1 LSQILKKGEENR
13 SESLAG
19 LNRDFIA
26 PDADWREQTSSGA
39 PMRSV
44 SFFQKVI
51 LALLLFAPV
60 SAQASSVFQSGTGG
74 GRNFTLFPFWQQVI
88 TDMAMAQPEAVVAHP
103 DAAHPQRCAN
113 ERLCIPTAWTSFLD
127 GIRKLPRRDQ
137 LNAVNAWANTRP
149 YVEDIQNYHVSDYW
163 ATPAQFL
170 AHGGDCEDYAIA
182 KYFSLVRLGFSAD
195 DLRIVIVD
203 DTNLNVF
210 HAVLAVRSEGN
221 VWLLDNQLQHV
232 VPMDIAVQY
241 VPIYS
246 LNEHGWWMHSMPKI
260 TLGNVVISAGPAEDD
275 RHFAQN

>member
-1 LSQILKKGEENR
+1 
-13 SESLAG
+13 
-19 LNRDFIA
+19 
-26 PDADWREQTSSGA
+26 
-39 PMRSV
+39 MRSV
-44 SFFQKVI
+44 SLLQKVI
-51 LALLLFAPV
+51 LALFLFAPV
-60 SAQASSVFQSGTGG
+60 SAHANSVFQNGTGG
-74 GRNFTLFPFWQQVI
+74 SRNFALFPFWQQVMS
-88 TDMAMAQPEAVVAHP
+88 DMAIAQPEAVVPHP
-103 DAAHPQRCAN
+103 DAAHPQKCAN

-127 GIRKLPRRDQ
+127 GIRRLPRRDQ

-163 ATPAQFL
+163 ATPGQFL

-182 KYFSLVRLGFSAD
+182 KYFSLVRLGFSTD

-232 VPMDIAVQY
+232 VPMDVAVQY

-260 TLGNVVISAGPAEDD
+260 TLGNVVISAGPADDD
-275 RHFAQN
+275 RHAAQN

>member
-1 LSQILKKGEENR
+1 
-13 SESLAG
+13 
-19 LNRDFIA
+19 
-26 PDADWREQTSSGA
+26 
-39 PMRSV
+39 MRSGNI
-44 SFFQKVI
+44 KAVI
-51 LALLLFAPV
+51 VMLALLAPAG
-60 SAQASSVFQSGTGG
+60 AQASSVFQSGAGS
-74 GRNFTLFPFWQQVI
+74 RNFAFFPFWQQVI
-88 TDMAMAQPEAVVAHP
+88 SDMAIAQPEAAVAHP

-113 ERLCIPTAWTSFLD
+113 ERLCVPIAWTSFLD
-127 GIRKLPRRDQ
+127 SIRKLPRRDQ

-163 ATPAQFL
+163 ATPGQFL
-170 AHGGDCEDYAIA
+170 AHGGDCEDYAIT
-182 KYFSLVRLGFSAD
+182 KYYSLVRLGFSVD

-210 HAVLAVRSEGN
+210 HAVLAVRSDNN
-221 VWLLDNQLQHV
+221 VWLLDNQLQHI

-275 RHFAQN
+275 SHVAQR

>member
-1 LSQILKKGEENR
+1 
-13 SESLAG
+13 
-19 LNRDFIA
+19 
-26 PDADWREQTSSGA
+26 
-39 PMRSV
+39 MRSV
-44 SFFQKVI
+44 STIQKVI

-60 SAQASSVFQSGTGG
+60 SAQANSVFQNGTGG
-74 GRNFTLFPFWQQVI
+74 SRSFALFPFWQQVVS
-88 TDMAMAQPEAVVAHP
+88 DMAIAQPEPVAAHP
-103 DAAHPQRCAN
+103 DPAHPQKCAY

-127 GIRKLPRRDQ
+127 SIRKLPRRDQ

-163 ATPAQFL
+163 ATPGQFL
-170 AHGGDCEDYAIA
+170 AHGGDCEDYAIT
-182 KYFSLVRLGFSAD
+182 KYYSLVRLGFSID

-210 HAVLAVRSEGN
+210 HAVLAVRSDN
-221 VWLLDNQLQHV
+221 SVWLLDNQLQHV

-260 TLGNVVISAGPAEDD
+260 TLGNVVISAGRDD
-275 RHFAQN
+275 DHPGGEN